1 MTSNI
6 WTWLGSASAA
16 ALLTASP
23 VLAAPSEKPTL
34 AIPAGDLASAL
45 PSFSRATGLQ
55 VLADPALLSGK
66 HTNGV
71 RGQFDAER
79 GLAELL
85 RGTGLTFVRNGGAAI
100 LG

>member
-1 MTSNI
+1 MTSKT

-16 ALLTASP
+16 ALLAASP
-23 VLAAPSEKPTL
+23 VVAAPPEKPTL

-66 HTNGV
+66 HTQGV
-71 RGQFDAER
+71 RG
-79 GLAELL
+79 
-85 RGTGLTFVRNGGAAI
+85 
-100 LG
+100 